1 MESANKVQHLG
12 HALKALQTEREDLI
26 RLMRSFDD
34 DALSQSPGEGV
45 WSPLEVLRHIIISE
59 EGSLKYVQKKLS
71 FNPKLSRA
79 TFFTDLRYV
88 ILLGGIYSP
97 FRFKAPAVV
106 VPIPA
111 EYDLESLVSQWQNV
125 AKELQTYFRHI
136 DPRWLDYEVYKHP
149 LAGRL
154 SLIQMVGF
162 LKHHLLR
169 HKKQIVSRLPSVH

>member
-1 MESANKVQHLG
+1 ME
-12 HALKALQTEREDLI
+12 ALETEREGLI
-26 RLMRSFDD
+26 QLMRSFDN
-34 DALSQSPGEGV
+34 DALSKSPGQGV

-71 FNPKLSRA
+71 FNPKLPRA
-79 TFFTDLRYV
+79 TYLTDLRYR

-106 VPIPA
+106 VPEPA

-125 AKELQTYFRHI
+125 SEGLQTYLGQI
-136 DPRWLDYEVYKHP
+136 DPRWLDYQVYKHP

-154 SLIQMVGF
+154 SLVQMVGF